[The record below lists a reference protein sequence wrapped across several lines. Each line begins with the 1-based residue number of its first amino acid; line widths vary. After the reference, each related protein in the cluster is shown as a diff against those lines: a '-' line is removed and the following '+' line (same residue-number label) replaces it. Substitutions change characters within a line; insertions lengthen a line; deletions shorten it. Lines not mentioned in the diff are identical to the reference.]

1 MIKST
6 NAGWFGLLVGLVC
19 YCRWGILH
27 WAMLYALR
35 KKIPCNEAEICN
47 LQTVTNLECSD
58 ALVSEGSFF
67 WQLLEVL
74 DIFCSLWWFNW
85 ELGWQIVSVMMLCS
99 SLNLAVFMFGMFL
112 AVVGIFLYFSVVKL
126 QTVTNWG
133 CNDAQ
138 LHRASGRNFI
148 L

>member
-1 MIKST
+1 M
-6 NAGWFGLLVGLVC
+6 
-19 YCRWGILH
+19 
-27 WAMLYALR
+27 
-35 KKIPCNEAEICN
+35 
-47 LQTVTNLECSD
+47 TNLECSD

-85 ELGWQIVSVMMLCS
+85 ELGQIVSVMMLCS